1 MAIDRLSAC
10 RRTASAPAKASSIRY
25 QTADETIITRVRR
38 IAPAREGI
46 MSRMKAFR
54 KIVVCVGALSA
65 ALTGQV
71 SAQEY
76 PTRPVRV
83 IVGFPPGGPTDILAR
98 LMGQWLSDRLGQP
111 FIIENRPSAGGNIA
125 TQAVV
130 NSAPDGATLLLL
142 THANAINA
150 TLYEKLAFNPLTD
163 IVPVAGLAQVPNV
176 VEVHPSLPVKTI
188 AELIAY
194 AKANPGTINYASAG
208 NGTSPHLATEL
219 FKAMTGTNMVHVP
232 YRGSGPALID
242 LLAGQVQLMFDS
254 IPSSLQ
260 HIRAGK
266 LRALAVTSAQR
277 SDALPDVPTVADT
290 LPGYEFVGWFGVGAP
305 KGTPAEIV
313 EKLNREINAGLA
325 DATMTRRF
333 ADLGATPQSVSPAQ
347 YSAFVAAETEKFAK
361 AVKFSGARAE

>member
-1 MAIDRLSAC
+1 MKHFREVAI
-10 RRTASAPAKASSIRY
+10 
-25 QTADETIITRVRR
+25 
-38 IAPAREGI
+38 
-46 MSRMKAFR
+46 
-54 KIVVCVGALSA
+54 CVSVLSA
-65 ALTGQV
+65 ALIGPV
-71 SAQEY
+71 PAQDY

-111 FIIENRPSAGGNIA
+111 FIIENRPGAGGNIA
-125 TQAVV
+125 TQAVA

-150 TLYEKLAFNPLTD
+150 TLYEKLPFNPQSD

-176 VEVHPSLPVKTI
+176 VEVHPTLPVKTI

-194 AKANPGTINYASAG
+194 AKANPGMINFASAG

-219 FKAMTGTNMVHVP
+219 FKAITDTNMVHVP

-242 LLAGQVQLMFDS
+242 VLAGQVQLMFDS

-277 SDALPDVPTVADT
+277 SDALLDVPTVADT
-290 LPGYEFVGWFGVGAP
+290 LPGYEFVGWFGIAAP
-305 KGTPAEIV
+305 KGLPADIV

-325 DATMTRRF
+325 DATMKSRF
-333 ADLGATPQSVSPAQ
+333 ADLGATPQLVSPAQ
-347 YSAFVAAETEKFAK
+347 YSAFVTAETEKFAR
-361 AVKFSGARAE
+361 AVRFSGARAE

>member
-1 MAIDRLSAC
+1 VL
-10 RRTASAPAKASSIRY
+10 
-25 QTADETIITRVRR
+25 
-38 IAPAREGI
+38 
-46 MSRMKAFR
+46 
-54 KIVVCVGALSA
+54 
-65 ALTGQV
+65 
-71 SAQEY
+71 AQDY

-111 FIIENRPSAGGNIA
+111 FIIENRPGAGGNIA
-125 TQAVV
+125 TQAVATA
-130 NSAPDGATLLLL
+130 APDGATLLLL

-150 TLYEKLAFNPLTD
+150 TLYEKLPFNPLTD

-176 VEVHPSLPVKTI
+176 VEVHPALPVTTI

-208 NGTSPHLATEL
+208 NGTSPHLASEL
-219 FKAMTGTNMVHVP
+219 FKAMTGTNIVHVP

-242 LLAGQVQLMFDS
+242 MLAGQVQLMFDS

-277 SDALPDVPTVADT
+277 SDVLPDVPTVADT
-290 LPGYEFVGWFGVGAP
+290 LPGYEFIGWFGIGAP
-305 KGTPAEIV
+305 KGTPPQII

-325 DATMTRRF
+325 DATMKKRF
-333 ADLGATPQSVSPAQ
+333 SELGAAPQFASPAQ

>member
-1 MAIDRLSAC
+1 
-10 RRTASAPAKASSIRY
+10 
-25 QTADETIITRVRR
+25 V
-38 IAPAREGI
+38 
-46 MSRMKAFR
+46 SRMKCFR
-54 KIVVCVGALSA
+54 KLVVCVGALSA
-65 ALTGQV
+65 ALIGQV
-71 SAQEY
+71 SAQDY

-98 LMGQWLSDRLGQP
+98 LMGQWLSDRFGQP
-111 FIIENRPSAGGNIA
+111 FIIENRPGAGGNIA

-150 TLYEKLAFNPLTD
+150 TLYEKLPFNPLTD

-176 VEVHPSLPVKTI
+176 VEVHPALPVKTI
-188 AELIAY
+188 AELIDY
-194 AKANPGTINYASAG
+194 AKANPGMINYASAG

-219 FKAMTGTNMVHVP
+219 FKAITGTNMVHVP

-242 LLAGQVQLMFDS
+242 LLSGQVQLMFDS

-290 LPGYEFVGWFGVGAP
+290 LPGYEFVGWFGIGAP

-325 DATMTRRF
+325 DATMKRRF
-333 ADLGATPQSVSPAQ
+333 ADLGATPQLVSSAQ
-347 YSAFVAAETEKFAK
+347 YSAFVAAEIEKFAK

>member
-1 MAIDRLSAC
+1 MW
-10 RRTASAPAKASSIRY
+10 
-25 QTADETIITRVRR
+25 
-38 IAPAREGI
+38 
-46 MSRMKAFR
+46 AFR
-54 KIVVCVGALSA
+54 MLAVCVGALPT
-65 ALTGQV
+65 ALIGPV
-71 SAQEY
+71 LAQDY

-111 FIIENRPSAGGNIA
+111 FIIENRPGAGGNIA
-125 TQAVV
+125 TQAVATA
-130 NSAPDGATLLLL
+130 APDGATLLLL

-150 TLYEKLAFNPLTD
+150 TLYEKLPFNPLTD

-176 VEVHPSLPVKTI
+176 VEVHPALPVTTI

-208 NGTSPHLATEL
+208 NGTSPHLASEL
-219 FKAMTGTNMVHVP
+219 FKAMTGTNIVHVP

-242 LLAGQVQLMFDS
+242 MLAGQVQLMFDS

-277 SDALPDVPTVADT
+277 SDVLPDVPTVADT
-290 LPGYEFVGWFGVGAP
+290 LPGYEFIGWFGIGAP
-305 KGTPAEIV
+305 KGTPPQII

-325 DATMTRRF
+325 DATMKKRF
-333 ADLGATPQSVSPAQ
+333 SELGAAPQFASPAQ